1 MSNPYAPPSS
11 TLGKLSLDKGGG
23 FGGDPF
29 HEQRW
34 NLSGV
39 MNRAWAVFQERPGIY
54 VGAVGVKLG
63 IQLGIGLLFGLMS
76 AGVAAG
82 IAQAGGD
89 PVVGQ
94 LASQAIS
101 IASDLFRVFLGVGM
115 LRLFLGSVRGESP
128 LLGMLFSGMPWFG
141 NIFLG
146 NLLMGLAV
154 LVSLCALG
162 IPLFI
167 LVPGLALWQYL
178 VIDQGQGAIEAL
190 KGSWALT
197 MGSKVDIAVLL
208 LVIGL
213 INTVGVLACGVGL
226 LVSLPV
232 TGLATALVFENMRIH
247 GPKSAS

>member
-34 NLSGV
+34 DLSGV
-39 MNRAWAVFQERPGIY
+39 MNRAWAVFQERPGIF
-54 VGAVGVKLG
+54 VGAVGV
-63 IQLGIGLLFGLMS
+63 QLGIGLIFGLMS

-89 PVVGQ
+89 PMVGQ

-101 IASDLFRVFLGVGM
+101 ITSNLFSAFLGVGM

-146 NLLMGLAV
+146 NLLMGLVV

-178 VIDQGQGAIEAL
+178 VIDQGQGAVEAL